1 MMKKKQVKTI
11 VLTEIN
17 KKVISSDGNNVDKR
31 AFTIYTIR
39 GKYIGSTLET

>member
-17 KKVISSDGNNVDKR
+17 KVISSDGNNVDKR